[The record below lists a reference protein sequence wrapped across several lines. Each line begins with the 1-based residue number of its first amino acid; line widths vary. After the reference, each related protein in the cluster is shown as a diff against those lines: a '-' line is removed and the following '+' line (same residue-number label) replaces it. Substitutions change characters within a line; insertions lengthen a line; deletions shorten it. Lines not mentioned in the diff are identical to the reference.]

1 MSVKALINYE
11 SVPMSEWMKTFI
23 GFLVISLTI
32 LFSPKIISAYLPS
45 MNSNEKLII
54 NIIFCIAMLYYLFP
68 ILKLLIP
75 LVTAK
80 LFGTSDISIDNSI
93 ITIIRNNKIK
103 TASWDKI
110 SKIKREIMS
119 GENYIIPETNDYLT

>member
-110 SKIKREIMS
+110 SKIKKR
-119 GENYIIPETNDYLT
+119 NNVR